1 MTPPERPTFP
11 PIDFRSELNEDQFG
25 AVTSAG
31 SHALVL
37 AGAGSGKTRTLTYR
51 VAWLLEQGVPPWR
64 ILLLTFTNKAAGE
77 MLERIEDLTGIP
89 RSQFWGGTF
98 HSIGQRI
105 LRANAVAAGIR
116 PDFTIL
122 DADDAD
128 SLFNSVCKQVAP
140 EFIKGK
146 NAPSPRVIFDA
157 VSFARNTLIPIKE
170 IVKLRLSWAPRAEEA
185 VPAIW
190 AEYTAAKRQ
199 QNCCDYDD
207 LLELFRDLLQN
218 DTPARERYR
227 SRFRHILVDEFQ
239 DTNILQSEIVR
250 LLTGENTH
258 VMAVGDDAQCIYTWR
273 GANYKNIVDF
283 PNTFAG
289 TQLHKIEINYRSTP
303 EILDFSN
310 SILNARTEESG
321 FSKQLR
327 STKEHG
333 APPCVIPQLDA
344 FSQARSVV
352 SKIRTLVEDEGY
364 ALSDIIVLYRAHFQ
378 AKELQLELTNLSV
391 PFVITS
397 GIQFFQQAHVR
408 DFVAQL
414 RFVYNNNDR
423 VAFTRVLS
431 LIDKIGPRT
440 AERILATGHNIAS
453 NKEIPLLSALL
464 DSVVL
469 KKVPDVARDDYRDL
483 VLTLQNM
490 SEALH
495 GSDIPSGITPLVEE
509 NTGTQT
515 TDSEA
520 SLGELF
526 DFFSNGEET
535 PAADIFPEVAESV
548 PADAPTVSENS
559 VVATPAEVVRIGIDG
574 WYGDFLK
581 KIYPNWQQRF
591 DDLESMIGFAEKFEN
606 LSDMLAQLALLNSET
621 TDKDM
626 RERDGG
632 KNSLR
637 LSTIHQAKGLEFPV
651 VFVIGC
657 ADGLFPLKRALE
669 DGDLDEERRLFY
681 VACTRAK
688 ERLFMLYPKI
698 SSGRDNSLLEVSQFI
713 READSS
719 TYRMYYGGPRMF

>member
-1 MTPPERPTFP
+1 MAGKPTFP

-25 AVTSAG
+25 AVTSQ
-31 SHALVL
+31 SRNALVL

-89 RSQFWGGTF
+89 RAQFWGGTF

-105 LRANAVAAGIR
+105 LRANAYAVGLN

-128 SLFNSVCKQVAP
+128 ALFSSVCKQVAP
-140 EFIKGK
+140 DFIKGK
-146 NAPSPRVIFDA
+146 NSPTPRVIFDV
-157 VSFARNTLIPIKE
+157 VSYARNTLSPIAEVAKE
-170 IVKLRLSWAPRAEEA
+170 RLEWAPRAEEI
-185 VPAIW
+185 VPALW
-190 AEYTAAKRQ
+190 KEYTSAKRL
-199 QNCCDYDD
+199 QNSCDYDD
-207 LLELFRDLLQN
+207 LLELLCELLRN
-218 DTPARERYR
+218 DPPARERYQN
-227 SRFRHILVDEFQ
+227 RFRHILVDEFQ
-239 DTNILQSEIVR
+239 DTNSLQSEIVR
-250 LLTGENTH
+250 LISGPETH

-283 PNTFAG
+283 PINFPD

-310 SILNARTEESG
+310 SILSARTEESG

-327 STKEHG
+327 ATREHG
-333 APPCVIPQLDA
+333 ALPYVIPQLDA
-344 FSQARSVV
+344 FAQAHAVV
-352 SKIRTLVEDEGY
+352 SKIRTLVEYEGY
-364 ALSDIIVLYRAHFQ
+364 SLSDIIVLYRAHFQ

-397 GIQFFQQAHVR
+397 GIQFFQQAHIR

-414 RFVYNNNDR
+414 RFVQNLNDR
-423 VAFTRVLS
+423 VAFTRILN

-440 AERILATGHNIAS
+440 AERILEAGNNVAS
-453 NKEIPLLSALL
+453 NKNVKLLTALL
-464 DSVVL
+464 DKLVL
-469 KKVPDVARDDYRDL
+469 KKVPEVARDDYQDL
-483 VLTLQNM
+483 ILTLQDM

-495 GSDIPSGITPLVEE
+495 GKEIQTGATAAELSHKISETPEDE
-509 NTGTQT
+509 N
-515 TDSEA
+515 

-526 DFFSNGEET
+526 DFF
-535 PAADIFPEVAESV
+535 ADGNEYA
-548 PADAPTVSENS
+548 NS
-559 VVATPAEVVRIGIDG
+559 VLTEDDTAKAENIVLASPAEVVRIGIDG

-581 KIYPNWQQRF
+581 KIYPNWQQRY
-591 DDLESMIGFAEKFEN
+591 DDLESLIGFAEKFEN
-606 LSDMLAQLALLNSET
+606 LSDLLAQLALFSSET

-626 RERDGG
+626 RERNGG
-632 KNSLR
+632 NDSLR
-637 LSTIHQAKGLEFPV
+637 LSTIHQAKGLEFPI

-657 ADGLFPLKRALE
+657 ADGLFPLRRAIE
-669 DGDLDEERRLFY
+669 EGDLDEERRLFY

-688 ERLFMLYPKI
+688 EKLFMLYPKI
-698 SSGRDNSLLEVSQFI
+698 SSGRDSSLLDVSQFI
-713 READSS
+713 READPSS
-719 TYRMYYGGPRMF
+719 YRMLYGSPRSF